1 MNKEKLAN
9 LEKLG
14 EQVRIGG
21 KGTARRKRKVV
32 HKTVATD
39 DKKLQATLKKLAVNN
54 IQGIEEVNIV
64 REDGTLIHFNNPKV
78 QASLSANVFAITG
91 HAENKQLGDI
101 LPSILPQLGTENLA
115 SLKKL
120 MAGGA
125 GGRGTAGLG
134 DLARLIGSAEGA
146 DGGAA
151 AGGNDDGDD
160 EEVPELVGNF
170 DEPSKKETTAATTT
184 E

>member
-1 MNKEKLAN
+1 MNKDK

-21 KGTARRKRKVV
+21 KGSARRKRKVV

-54 IQGIEEVNIV
+54 IQGIEEVNIL
-64 REDGTLIHFNNPKV
+64 RDDGTGTVIHFNNPKV

-101 LPSILPQLGTENLA
+101 LPTILPQVCNIFNL
-115 SLKKL
+115 
-120 MAGGA
+120 
-125 GGRGTAGLG
+125 
-134 DLARLIGSAEGA
+134 
-146 DGGAA
+146 
-151 AGGNDDGDD
+151 
-160 EEVPELVGNF
+160 P
-170 DEPSKKETTAATTT
+170 
-184 E
+184 

>member
-1 MNKEKLAN
+1 MNKEK

-21 KGTARRKRKVV
+21 KGCPRRKRKVV

-54 IQGIEEVNIV
+54 IQGIEEVNIL
-64 REDGTLIHFNNPKV
+64 RDDGTGTVIHFNNPKV
-78 QASLSANVFAITG
+78 QASLAANVFAITG

-101 LPSILPQLGTENLA
+101 LPTILPQLGSENLE

-120 MAGGA
+120 MAQTAGGLGAAGKGA
-125 GGRGTAGLG
+125 GKG
-134 DLARLIGSAEGA
+134 D
-146 DGGAA
+146 
-151 AGGNDDGDD
+151 DD
-160 EEVPELVGNF
+160 EEVPDLVGNF
-170 DEPSKKETTAATTT
+170 DEPSKKEDGGEAAAPAAESMDTTKP